1 MPRIKAAFAALTT
14 KIYTRLI
21 FYSSHPSGS
30 SGLRVPA
37 YRPGRRTHCVFKP
50 TPTAPSTKALP
61 QCDTATHPAD
71 EAAGK
76 QHPTSRVAGP
86 TFSSAV
92 VPSLSAPA
100 EVFSTAFAADF
111 AEEIAAAREG
121 YGIVEDYLRQRK
133 AEVEA
138 QCARRAAAAE
148 HYAGYDLP
156 SPRRRRLKPLVTVRA
171 LANHTSVL
179 APRRG
184 SFSAPRYALTST
196 LPPTPQR
203 APGLR
208 PLLLSRVLAS
218 STSTLSA
225 SSFPSSSAL
234 SSRFRSPA
242 ASASS
247 SIPASLSS
255 LNDSTSTSISVSTA
269 TSLASTSASSS
280 CSAVSHQ
287 TEARTNATPPSLLNF
302 PY

>member
-1 MPRIKAAFAALTT
+1 MYCFRRPNAGSDNCDVSLSPADYKRQVHPAPPPSALCAITTTLPVAHRSTPRIAE
-14 KIYTRLI
+14 
-21 FYSSHPSGS
+21 P
-30 SGLRVPA
+30 
-37 YRPGRRTHCVFKP
+37 
-50 TPTAPSTKALP
+50 
-61 QCDTATHPAD
+61 
-71 EAAGK
+71 
-76 QHPTSRVAGP
+76 
-86 TFSSAV
+86 V
-92 VPSLSAPA
+92 VPSPLAPSSPVRSGIIA
-100 EVFSTAFAADF
+100 AVSAADS
-111 AEEIAAAREG
+111 AEDIAAAREG

-196 LPPTPQR
+196 LPRMPQR

-234 SSRFRSPA
+234 SSRSSSPA

-247 SIPASLSS
+247 SIPASLSPLS
-255 LNDSTSTSISVSTA
+255 DSTSTSVSVSTA